1 MLKNNIMCLKP
12 KIEKFNSFYNM
23 DNKKNYKITE
33 ICDNKMLKNV
43 GKIIDHIDDDIFK
56 NDYYT
61 FSNMYNA
68 KKGLTIVYYNNP
80 IGRRIIKKNICST
93 LMLRELRNIIY
104 GNVYD
109 DIDMKNSQV
118 SIYINLI
125 INLNLDISNYPTLL
139 NCYNNKDY
147 FINDI
152 TESLKTTDER
162 EIKKALIKILNGGGH
177 QNIPSLIPLKI
188 EIENLYHNIKDLEQF
203 KKIRKHIKKEKPS
216 FEKGTFM
223 SLVYQSI
230 ESKILDLVIDKLT
243 HLNIKIGTLEY
254 DGLKIKKNK
263 NLNTD
268 ELLKKIND
276 YIFEKT
282 NYKVEF
288 TYKEMKIPV
297 QYKELLENIEDE
309 DDDDVDEEKF
319 YTDIQMAE
327 YLYEKYKDDVF
338 CSVRGESYI
347 YYFKYNN
354 KWFCNGKKS
363 CLGQFIDRDIKK
375 AKDIFNE
382 NLGEMET
389 IYSNYTANN
398 NGYNN
403 VLNTFES
410 ILQKSNNLINDFHI
424 KLSISN
430 RHSIPFQDG
439 ILKINHDKK
448 GEEMNGKFD
457 FISWDDKD
465 KINKYYPDGYYTR
478 KICNYNY
485 QEIKLLDFTKY
496 TPEEIENSVMNK
508 VFKPA
513 FTTTNFDE
521 LNEEEQKIQTEPL
534 NHLLNNYS
542 RMFFA
547 CMEDKKW
554 NLIYGSRN
562 SSKGVITEL
571 ILNSFDEFCET
582 INTGSLCCKDTNGDQ
597 AKLLSW
603 IDNKYDCRYLY
614 FNEAKPKI
622 EIDGTLLKQ
631 ISGGDKIESR
641 SNHKDECKREL
652 NCVING
658 NVNDIFK
665 VEPKDTWGNCFLY
678 NLKIRFLSDV
688 ERKEDYNQFGTPDIY
703 YRQPIAD
710 IKTHYCRDKLS
721 CMEFIKL
728 LLDFYDDK
736 MDRTEDMISMVN
748 EEKEEVMENQQEI
761 LSKIIKITGNK
772 NDKIPSIFLKNI
784 MNEYLD
790 EEYKKIKTNIKWR
803 DMLKKNTEVR
813 NNISVSYPNYTEK
826 KTIKSYVGICFNN
839 EFYDT
844 KTYDFCEKIKE
855 FYKEYYGEDY
865 EENKKQDEIP
875 KKDDEINSKCLI
887 DTDDDED
894 EKINN
899 NSNNNNNNHI
909 VFKGNLHDLALLKK
923 KKDNTCCI
931 KNDDYNTYIEDE
943 KFKRN
948 IKKDKEYKMIEL
960 GYVKGDDGKFYE
972 DEKINNHEDEQIN
985 NDIKNDD
992 EYKMNDL
999 GFVKGDD
1006 GKFYKNLDLKKQ
1018 SKILTFD

>member
-1 MLKNNIMCLKP
+1 MLVNNIMCIKP
-12 KIEKFNSFYNM
+12 MINKFTNFYTM
-23 DNKKNYKITE
+23 DNKKNYKMTE
-33 ICDNKMLKNV
+33 ICDNKMLKKV
-43 GKIIDHIDDDIFK
+43 GKIIDDIDDDYFK
-56 NDYYT
+56 NDYYNYL
-61 FSNMYNA
+61 NMYNA
-68 KKGLTIVYYNNP
+68 KKGLTVVYYNNP
-80 IGRRIIKKNICST
+80 IGRRVIKKNICST

-104 GNVYD
+104 RNIYD

-118 SIYINLI
+118 CIYLNI
-125 INLNLDISNYPTLL
+125 IQNFNLDINNYPSLL
-139 NCYNNKDY
+139 KCFENKDF

-152 TESLKTTDER
+152 TNFLKTDDER
-162 EIKKALIKILNGGGH
+162 VIKASLIKVLNGGGH
-177 QNIPSLIPLKI
+177 QNIPSLKPLYI

-203 KKIRKHIKKEKPS
+203 KKIRKHIKKEKPD
-216 FEKGTFM
+216 FEKGTY
-223 SLVYQSI
+223 LAYVYQSI
-230 ESKILDLVIDKLT
+230 ESKILDLMVEKLT

-268 ELLKKIND
+268 QLLEKINN
-276 YIFEKT
+276 YIFERT
-282 NYKVEF
+282 NFKVEF
-288 TYKEMKIPV
+288 IYKEMKIPEK
-297 QYKELLENIEDE
+297 YNELLENIEDDEE
-309 DDDDVDEEKF
+309 DDDSNEEKF

-375 AKDIFNE
+375 AKDVYNE
-382 NLGEMET
+382 YLGEMET
-389 IYSNYTANN
+389 IYCNYTANN

-439 ILKINHDKK
+439 ILKINPNKN
-448 GEEMNGKFD
+448 GEEMGGKFD
-457 FISWDDKD
+457 FIGWDDKE
-465 KINKYYPDGYYTR
+465 KMNEYYPDGYYTR

-485 QEIKLLDFTKY
+485 QEIKLLDFEKY
-496 TPEEIENSVMNK
+496 TKDEIENSVMNK

-513 FTTTNFDE
+513 FTTTNFDD
-521 LNEEEQKIQTEPL
+521 LDEEEQKNQTEPL

-571 ILNSFDEFCET
+571 ILNSFEEFCET

-665 VEPKDTWGNCFLY
+665 VEPKDTWSNCFLY
-678 NLKIRFLSDV
+678 NLKIRFLSEV
-688 ERKEDYNQFGTPDIY
+688 ERKEDHNQFGTPDIY
-703 YRQPIAD
+703 YREPISD

-736 MDRTEDMISMVN
+736 LDRTDDMISMVN

-772 NDKIPSIFLKNI
+772 NDKIPSILLKNI
-784 MNEYLD
+784 MTEYLD

-803 DMLKKNTEVR
+803 DMLKKNTEIR
-813 NNISVSYPNYTEK
+813 NNVSVSYPNYTEK
-826 KTIKSYVGICFNN
+826 KTIKSYVGICFNDEYYN
-839 EFYDT
+839 N
-844 KTYDFCEKIKE
+844 KTHDFCEKIKD
-855 FYKEYYGEDY
+855 FYKEYYGENY
-865 EENKKQDEIP
+865 GENKVKDEVP
-875 KKDDEINSKCLI
+875 EKDDEINSPCLI
-887 DTDDDED
+887 ESDNDDEI
-894 EKINN
+894 INN
-899 NSNNNNNNHI
+899 
-909 VFKGNLHDLALLKK
+909 
-923 KKDNTCCI
+923 T
-931 KNDDYNTYIEDE
+931 
-943 KFKRN
+943 
-948 IKKDKEYKMIEL
+948 IKK
-960 GYVKGDDGKFYE
+960 
-972 DEKINNHEDEQIN
+972 NN
-985 NDIKNDD
+985 

-999 GFVKGDD
+999 GFSKGKD
-1006 GKFYKNLDLKKQ
+1006 GVFYKKVDLQKT